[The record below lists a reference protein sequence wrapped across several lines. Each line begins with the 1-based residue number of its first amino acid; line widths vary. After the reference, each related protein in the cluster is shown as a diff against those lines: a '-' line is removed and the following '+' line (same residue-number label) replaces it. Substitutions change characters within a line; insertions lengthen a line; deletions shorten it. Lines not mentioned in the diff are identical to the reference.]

1 MKKET
6 VFDKEALRKNFEKLA
21 DSGKLSHAYLF
32 FGESG
37 NGEKEKFAKSLAN
50 FLENGKFSFPE
61 RELEETLII
70 QPNEKGSIG
79 IDAIRDVKRFLWQKA
94 SLGAGTRIAIIENAE
109 NMTFEAQNSALK
121 IVEEPPANC
130 LIIFTAN
137 NENNLLPALRSR
149 LQKMHFPG
157 FVSSGSDKLSGDI
170 LDGDISDAEI
180 NVFFRE
186 MIGRLAEDPVKNSK
200 KLKLALKRL
209 SAIKQFNVNKRLQ
222 IKTLLCPVVS
232 RR

>member
-6 VFDKEALRKNFEKLA
+6 VFDKEALRENFEKLA

-50 FLENGKFSFPE
+50 FLENGDFSFPE
-61 RELEETLII
+61 RGLEETLIVS
-70 QPNEKGSIG
+70 PNEKGSIG

-94 SLGAGTRIAIIENAE
+94 SSEAGKRTAIVENAE
-109 NMTFEAQNSALK
+109 SLTFEAQNSALK

-130 LIIFTAN
+130 LIVFTAN

-149 LQKMHFPG
+149 LQKIHFPDS
-157 FVSSGSDKLSGDI
+157 VSGKNGKLAGDI

-180 NVFFRE
+180 NIFFKE

-222 IKTLLCPVVS
+222 LKTLLWTKN
-232 RR
+232 

>member
-1 MKKET
+1 MKKEI
-6 VFDKEALRKNFEKLA
+6 VFDKEALRENFEKLA

-50 FLENGKFSFPE
+50 FLESGIFSFPE
-61 RELEETLII
+61 RDLEETFFVR
-70 QPNEKGSIG
+70 PNEKGSIG
-79 IDAIRDVKRFLWQKA
+79 IDAIRDVKSFLWQKA
-94 SLGAGTRIAIIENAE
+94 SSKSGMRTAIVENAE

-149 LQKMHFPG
+149 LQKIHFPDSVSG
-157 FVSSGSDKLSGDI
+157 GNGNVSSDI
-170 LDGDISDAEI
+170 LEGDISDEEV
-180 NVFFRE
+180 NVFFKGL
-186 MIGRLAEDPVKNSK
+186 IAKLAENPIKNSK
-200 KLKLALKRL
+200 NLKLALKRL

-222 IKTLLCPVVS
+222 LKTLLWK
-232 RR
+232 RD